1 MDSAP
6 TAISAAK
13 ARIFGDRVLFLT
25 AHIAEATKTIAATTH
40 QLAGRHA

>member
-1 MDSAP
+1 MDRAP
-6 TAISAAK
+6 IAISAAK

-25 AHIAEATKTIAATTH
+25 TQIAETTKTIPAAAH